1 MVAFGKPVDKIE
13 EWKEDKTSEE
23 KSLTEVWKM
32 GDEREIN
39 DISDDDDTNEDNI
52 WSRDEVTGIIV
63 ADGYI
68 VATRELFPDSSL
80 SAVDWRVDVAVVLN
94 RIGVDFVS
102 AVKDVAREV
111 DGWISNNELLLRVVL
126 EFKSP

>member
-1 MVAFGKPVDKIE
+1 
-13 EWKEDKTSEE
+13 
-23 KSLTEVWKM
+23 M

-52 WSRDEVTGIIV
+52 CSRDEVTGITV

-80 SAVDWRVDVAVVLN
+80 SAVD
-94 RIGVDFVS
+94 
-102 AVKDVAREV
+102 
-111 DGWISNNELLLRVVL
+111 
-126 EFKSP
+126 

>member
-1 MVAFGKPVDKIE
+1 
-13 EWKEDKTSEE
+13 
-23 KSLTEVWKM
+23 M

-68 VATRELFPDSSL
+68 VTTWELSPGSSL
-80 SAVDWRVDVAVVLN
+80 SVVDWRVDGAVVLN

-102 AVKDVAREV
+102 AVKDVARDV
-111 DGWISNNELLLRVVL
+111 DGWISNNELLLRLVL